1 MTQDR
6 PETFAPWDAADYIQ
20 TVEDAAYILEAA
32 SEEDGQVLLATL
44 RDIARSGSMSALARE
59 AGIGRASLYRIL
71 TGECNPTLDTLLK
84 IARALRLRLKV
95 QPAEVTGPS
104 PADAYTY
111 RVVWSTEEPAY
122 LGLCVEYPELSFLDS
137 TSEGA
142 FAGIRRLVSQHVG
155 NAAHTPA
162 LASDKGLRTPMA
174 ERRT

>member
-6 PETFAPWDAADYIQ
+6 PERYTRWDAADYIQ
-20 TVEDAAYILEAA
+20 TVEDAACHLEAA
-32 SEEDGQVLLATL
+32 SEEDGPVLLATL
-44 RDIARSGSMSALARE
+44 RNIARSESMSALARE

-95 QPAEVTGPS
+95 QPAEVPGPS

-142 FAGIRRLVSQHVG
+142 FAGIRRLVSQHVEK
-155 NAAHTPA
+155 AALQPCDSTPHY
-162 LASDKGLRTPMA
+162 
-174 ERRT
+174 E

>member
-1 MTQDR
+1 MKQDR
-6 PETFAPWDAADYIQ
+6 PETFTPWDAADYIQ
-20 TVEDAAYILEAA
+20 TVEDAAYHLEAA
-32 SEEDGQVLLATL
+32 SSEEDGQVLLATL
-44 RDIARSGSMSALARE
+44 RHIARSESMSALARE

-95 QPAEVTGPS
+95 QPAEVPGPS

-137 TSEGA
+137 TSEAA
-142 FAGIRRLVSQHVG
+142 FAGIRRLVSQHVEK
-155 NAAHTPA
+155 AT
-162 LASDKGLRTPMA
+162 
-174 ERRT
+174 

>member
-1 MTQDR
+1 MKQDR
-6 PETFAPWDAADYIQ
+6 PETFTPWDAADYIQ
-20 TVEDAAYILEAA
+20 TVEDAAYHLEAA

-44 RDIARSGSMSALARE
+44 RNIARSESMSALAHE

-95 QPAEVTGPS
+95 QPAEVPGPS

-142 FAGIRRLVSQHVG
+142 FAGIRRLVIEHVEK
-155 NAAHTPA
+155 AAQKPSTSPLLDILDA
-162 LASDKGLRTPMA
+162 P
-174 ERRT
+174 

>member
-1 MTQDR
+1 MTQHR
-6 PETFAPWDAADYIQ
+6 PTTFAPWDAADHIQ
-20 TVEDAAYILEAA
+20 TVEDAAYYLEAA
-32 SEEDGQVLLATL
+32 SEEDGTILLATL
-44 RDIARSGSMSALARE
+44 RNIARSESMSALARE

-95 QPAEVTGPS
+95 QPAEAPGPS

-111 RVVWSTEEPAY
+111 RVVWSTEKPAY
-122 LGLCVEYPELSFLDS
+122 LGLCVEYPELSHLDS

-155 NAAHTPA
+155 TAVHTPV
-162 LASDKGLRTPMA
+162 LPSEKGLPTPTA
-174 ERRT
+174 

>member
-6 PETFAPWDAADYIQ
+6 PETFSPWDAADYLQ
-20 TVEDAAYILEAA
+20 TVGDAAYYVEAA

-44 RDIARSGSMSALARE
+44 RDIARSESISALARE

-95 QPAEVTGPS
+95 QPAEAPGPS
-104 PADAYTY
+104 PAEAYTY

-122 LGLCVEYPELSFLDS
+122 LGLCVEYPKLSFLDS
-137 TSEGA
+137 TPEGA
-142 FAGIRRLVSQHVG
+142 FAGIRRLVSQHVAD
-155 NAAHTPA
+155 AAHTPA
-162 LASDKGLRTPMA
+162 LASDKGLRTPTA
-174 ERRT
+174 QRTT

>member
-1 MTQDR
+1 MKQDR
-6 PETFAPWDAADYIQ
+6 PETFTPWDAADYIQ
-20 TVEDAAYILEAA
+20 TVEDAAYHLEAA

-44 RDIARSGSMSALARE
+44 RHIARSESMSALARE

-71 TGECNPTLDTLLK
+71 TGKCNPTLDTLLK

-95 QPAEVTGPS
+95 QPAEVPGPS

-142 FAGIRRLVSQHVG
+142 FAGIRRLVIEHVEK
-155 NAAHTPA
+155 AAQKPSTSPLLDILDA
-162 LASDKGLRTPMA
+162 P
-174 ERRT
+174 

>member
-6 PETFAPWDAADYIQ
+6 PETVTPWDAADYIQ
-20 TVEDAAYILEAA
+20 TVEDAAYHLEAA

-44 RDIARSGSMSALARE
+44 RHIARSESMSGLARE

-71 TGECNPTLDTLLK
+71 TGEGNPTLDTLLK

-95 QPAEVTGPS
+95 QPAEAPGPS
-104 PADAYTY
+104 RADAYTY

-137 TSEGA
+137 TPEGT
-142 FAGIRRLVSQHVG
+142 FAGIRRLVSQHVEK
-155 NAAHTPA
+155 AAQKPA
-162 LASDKGLRTPMA
+162 IF
-174 ERRT
+174 

>member
-6 PETFAPWDAADYIQ
+6 PETFTPWDAADYIQ
-20 TVEDAAYILEAA
+20 TVEDAAYNLEAA
-32 SEEDGQVLLATL
+32 SEEDGQVLLGTL
-44 RDIARSGSMSALARE
+44 RHIARSESMSALARE

-71 TGECNPTLDTLLK
+71 TGEGNPTLDTLLK

-95 QPAEVTGPS
+95 QPAEAPGPS
-104 PADAYTY
+104 PAEAYTY

-142 FAGIRRLVSQHVG
+142 FAGIRWLVSQYVEK
-155 NAAHTPA
+155 AAQKPA
-162 LASDKGLRTPMA
+162 IF
-174 ERRT
+174 